1 MAYTTIPKSTAYFNT
16 KLYVGNSNAGNP
28 NTQSITGL
36 DFQPDWSWIK
46 NRDAGSNHALF
57 DAVRGVTKLI
67 NSNTTTA
74 ETTVAD
80 TLTGFNSNGFTL
92 GTDVTQG
99 VVNNINQKFVS
110 WNWKANGQGSSNTDG
125 SINTTYTSAST
136 TSGFSIVQYTGT
148 GANATVGHGLG
159 KVPKTIFVKDLSA
172 SNAWRV
178 YTEATGN
185 TSQGEL
191 NDGTSFDSG
200 NTSMWNSTTPTAT
213 LFSIGTHGSVNTSGR
228 DYIAYCFA
236 DVQGYS
242 KVGSFTGNGNAD
254 GPFVYTGFKPA
265 FVMIKNTA
273 TNSSWYMYDNKRPSV
288 YNPNATVLFANTT
301 EAEITNTASGEHPI
315 DFLSNGFK
323 IKTTSS
329 ARNGDGNKIWF
340 IAYAEEP
347 LVSTNGNAATAR

>member
-1 MAYTTIPKSTAYFNT
+1 MAYTTVPKSTDYFNT
-16 KLYVGNSNAGNP
+16 KLYTGTGSSNA
-28 NTQSITGL
+28 ITGVG
-36 DFQPDWSWIK
+36 FQPDFVWQKS
-46 NRDAGSNHALF
+46 RSAAEYHGLF
-57 DAVRGVTKLI
+57 DAVRGVTKRLR
-67 NSNTTTA
+67 SAATA
-74 ETTVAD
+74 AESTQAGS
-80 TLTGFNSNGFTL
+80 LTAFGSDGFTV
-92 GTDVTQG
+92 GG
-99 VVNNINQKFVS
+99 SPNNDAANGNGQTFVS